1 MQYQDV
7 ERLKIYIS
15 TRILLYTKFLSQV
28 YRRPKPFQQYIVRI
42 QGKVGGD
49 GRIVA
54 TGQGK

>member
-1 MQYQDV
+1 
-7 ERLKIYIS
+7 LKIYIS

-42 QGKVGGD
+42 QVKVGGD

-54 TGQGK
+54 TGQGE